1 LEAGERKGSR
11 WKSETEKKKGHGTC
25 QSRTSF
31 FRLYSMTSSTSS
43 TASPV
48 TPSTVEGFYT
58 RIRDRIRANRPTLKE
73 SSITAY
79 INSLKKLSQDIFGK
93 PTFSTRYFHDI
104 ESIKSRLES
113 ARPNPSTR
121 SNVLS
126 SIIVYLKSLP
136 DFPTNIMSRYSDW
149 QAALSRTQREKAG
162 EQSKSDREETN
173 WMTIEDLQR
182 LKSRIQDTLLT
193 QREGSKSH
201 LDYFQRLI
209 VLSLYTDIPPLR
221 NDYANVKVLD
231 VPESPAELNVNTLN
245 TDHNYI
251 HLPSGQLVLCN
262 YKTNKTY
269 GVKCI
274 DLPQHLITL
283 IRSWMRVRGG
293 SSETHHRFLLINIC
307 GDRSPMTKNG
317 LTKYLNKLCAP
328 KKVSTTMLRKIYLSH
343 KYPVIHTLQ
352 EMQKDSYIMGHS
364 IGTQQYTY
372 RKK

>member
-1 LEAGERKGSR
+1 
-11 WKSETEKKKGHGTC
+11 
-25 QSRTSF
+25 
-31 FRLYSMTSSTSS
+31 M
-43 TASPV
+43 ASL
-48 TPSTVEGFYT
+48 TTTIPSPLPPPPTVDTFYA
-58 RIRDRIRANRPTLKE
+58 RIRERIRANRPTLKE

-79 INSLKKLSQDIFGK
+79 IHSLKKLSQDIFGK
-93 PTFSTRYFHDI
+93 PTFSTRYFQDVD
-104 ESIKSRLES
+104 SIKSRLES

-136 DFPTNIMSRYSDW
+136 DFPSGIMTKYSDW
-149 QAALSRTQREKAG
+149 QAELSRSQREKAG
-162 EQSKSDREETN
+162 EQSKSTREETN

-182 LKSRIQDTLLT
+182 LKARIQDTLLT

-231 VPESPAELNVNTLN
+231 VPEYPAELNVNTLN

-251 HLPSGQLVLCN
+251 HLPSGQLILCN

-269 GVKCI
+269 GIKSI

-293 SSETHHRFLLINIC
+293 SKPHRFLLMNIC
-307 GDRSPMTKNG
+307 GDRAPMTKNG